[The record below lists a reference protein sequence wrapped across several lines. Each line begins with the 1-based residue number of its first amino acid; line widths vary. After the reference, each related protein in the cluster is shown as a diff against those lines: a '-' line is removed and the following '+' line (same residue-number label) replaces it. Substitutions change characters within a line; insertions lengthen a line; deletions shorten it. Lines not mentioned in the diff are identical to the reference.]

1 MSDTPDDT
9 SPPRRLAS
17 TSTTEPQDATEV
29 ARLRARQKV
38 TTGKPKR
45 LPKTAGMKLAYGTM
59 STSGTTS
66 SAGGNFYSPELS
78 TDFLELPQSLYE
90 QWNYYRFFYRK
101 NPFVG
106 QALDLHTEL
115 PLSKVRLNI
124 PKAKNR
130 ELALQA
136 TEWCERWARRIG
148 LLHRLLS
155 MVHEWHLIGEV
166 FVWCEDAN
174 PEMPEDLM
182 YEEVNVIEDGDDGTG
197 EAKTVRRRREDQ
209 SAAVAWL
216 KKNYKGWTAIRCLPP
231 EQTHM
236 EAFNFT
242 DEKLIELVPDSKT
255 KKIIEAADSG
265 DTRAQRIVE
274 SMPTDIVDAVRNGA
288 NIPLNTDPE
297 AGSFVHY
304 LANKKSD
311 YEPRGHSVL
320 ERCLQSLVH
329 YDKLRQANASIASRH
344 MTPIRIVYAEDMAA
358 SDTDALR
365 EQVDLALQDPDFSII
380 ANFQITWEEMGSDS
394 RLLDL
399 SGEMDLLARELYAGL
414 GHRGPTDRRV
424 VLLGRQDQPRGHQHP
439 VHVAPRDP
447 AGLHGGVPVQ
457 ADVQADGVRRDRRRR
472 QRTGRV
478 PPPVVHAPRAARQ
491 RGHVRLAVQSVP
503 EGQPGHRRH
512 PRAAEHRPRDDARE
526 ARARLLHAE
535 RLDLQRGPPQHVRG
549 RRAQARRGDRRRRQ
563 GRQEPRPQVR
573 APEGGGRRA
582 VLTPRQGAVVR
593 TVARAASSAFA
604 VTIAARA
611 TATAC
616 LHGPAARPRCA
627 ASGQEHFHARRGLW
641 MTRTR

>member
-1 MSDTPDDT
+1 MSDTPDDV
-9 SPPRRLAS
+9 PLKRLAS
-17 TSTTEPQDATEV
+17 TSATEAQDATEV
-29 ARLRARQKV
+29 ARVRSRPKV

-45 LPKTAGMKLAYGTM
+45 LPKTAGMKLAYGVM
-59 STSGTTS
+59 SAAGTTS
-66 SAGGNFYSPELS
+66 ATAGNFYSPELS

-148 LLHRLLS
+148 LLHRLLAI
-155 MVHEWHLIGEV
+155 VHEWHLIGEV

-182 YEEVNVIEDGDDGTG
+182 YEEVNVIVDGDDGTG
-197 EAKTVRRRREDQ
+197 EARTERRLREDQ
-209 SAAVAWL
+209 SAAVDWL
-216 KKNYKGWTAIRCLPP
+216 KKNYKGWTSIRCLPP

-242 DEKLIELVPDSKT
+242 DEKLIELVPDAKT

-265 DTRAQRIVE
+265 DTRAQRVVG
-274 SMPTDIVDAVRNGA
+274 SMPTDIVEAVRDGR

-329 YDKLRQANASIASRH
+329 FDKLRQANASIASRH

-358 SDTDALR
+358 SDTEALR

-380 ANFQITWEEMGSDS
+380 ANFQITWEEMGSDQ

-414 GHRGPTDRRV
+414 GVTEGLLTGESSYSGDKISLEVINTRYMLLREILQDFTEEYLFKPMCKRMGFIEVDDDGNEQVVYPRLSFTRLALRDNADTFDSLFNLYQKGSLDIDVILELLNIDPVTTREKLERDFFTPNDSTFNEVLRNMYGDVGRKLVEETDV
-424 VLLGRQDQPRGHQHP
+424 VPKVAKNLG
-439 VHVAPRDP
+439 
-447 AGLHGGVPVQ
+447 LK
-457 ADVQADGVRRDRRRR
+457 
-472 QRTGRV
+472 
-478 PPPVVHAPRAARQ
+478 HAP
-491 RGHVRLAVQSVP
+491 P
-503 EGQPGHRRH
+503 KE
-512 PRAAEHRPRDDARE
+512 
-526 ARARLLHAE
+526 
-535 RLDLQRGPPQHVRG
+535 
-549 RRAQARRGDRRRRQ
+549 
-563 GRQEPRPQVR
+563 
-573 APEGGGRRA
+573 EGGGRF
-582 VLTPRQGAVVR
+582 G
-593 TVARAASSAFA
+593 
-604 VTIAARA
+604 
-611 TATAC
+611 
-616 LHGPAARPRCA
+616 
-627 ASGQEHFHARRGLW
+627 
-641 MTRTR
+641 

>member
-1 MSDTPDDT
+1 MSDVPDDAPKR
-9 SPPRRLAS
+9 SLAS
-17 TSTTEPQDATEV
+17 TSTTEFQGGTEV
-29 ARLRARQKV
+29 AKVRPRPKV

-45 LPKTAGMKLAYGTM
+45 LGKTAGMKLASGTM

-66 SAGGNFYSPELS
+66 ASAGNFYSPELS

-130 ELALQA
+130 DIAMQS
-136 TEWCERWARRIG
+136 TEWCERWCRRIG

-166 FVWCEDAN
+166 FVWCEDNN
-174 PEMPEDLM
+174 PEMPEELM
-182 YEEVNVIEDGDDGTG
+182 YEDVNIIADGDDGTG
-197 EAKTVRRRREDQ
+197 EARIERRLKEDQ
-209 SAAVAWL
+209 SGAIAWL
-216 KKNYKGWTAIRCLPP
+216 KKNYKGWTAMRCLPP

-242 DEKLIELVPDSKT
+242 DEKLIELVPDAKT

-265 DTRAQRIVE
+265 DPRAQRIVE
-274 SMPTDIVDAVRNGA
+274 SMPTDVVNAVRAGT

-329 YDKLRQANASIASRH
+329 FDKLRQANASIASRH
-344 MTPIRIVYAEDMAA
+344 MTPIRIVYAEDMDAA
-358 SDTDALR
+358 DTDALR
-365 EQVDLALQDPDFSII
+365 DQVDLALQDPDFSII

-414 GHRGPTDRRV
+414 GVTEG
-424 VLLGRQDQPRGHQHP
+424 LLTGESAYSGDKLSLEVINTRYMLLREILQDFTEEYLFKPMCKRMGFVELDDDGNEQVIYPR
-439 VHVAPRDP
+439 
-447 AGLHGGVPVQ
+447 LSF
-457 ADVQADGVRRDRRRR
+457 
-472 QRTGRV
+472 T
-478 PPPVVHAPRAARQ
+478 
-491 RGHVRLAVQSVP
+491 RLAL
-503 EGQPGHRRH
+503 
-512 PRAAEHRPRDDARE
+512 RDNADTFDSLFNLYQKGSLDIDVILELLNIDPVTTRE
-526 ARARLLHAE
+526 KLE
-535 RLDLQRGPPQHVRG
+535 RDFLGPNDSTFNEVTRTLYGEIG
-549 RRAQARRGDRRRRQ
+549 RKLVDESNAVEKVAKVLGLKYTPPK
-563 GRQEPRPQVR
+563 E
-573 APEGGGRRA
+573 EGGGR
-582 VLTPRQGAVVR
+582 V
-593 TVARAASSAFA
+593 
-604 VTIAARA
+604 
-611 TATAC
+611 
-616 LHGPAARPRCA
+616 
-627 ASGQEHFHARRGLW
+627 
-641 MTRTR
+641 

>member
-1 MSDTPDDT
+1 
-9 SPPRRLAS
+9 
-17 TSTTEPQDATEV
+17 
-29 ARLRARQKV
+29 
-38 TTGKPKR
+38 
-45 LPKTAGMKLAYGTM
+45 MKLASGTM

-66 SAGGNFYSPELS
+66 ASGGNFYSPELS

-130 ELALQA
+130 DIAMQS
-136 TEWCERWARRIG
+136 TEWCERWCRRIG

-166 FVWCEDAN
+166 FVWCEDNN
-174 PEMPEDLM
+174 PEMPEELM
-182 YEEVNVIEDGDDGTG
+182 YEDVNIIADGDDGTG
-197 EAKTVRRRREDQ
+197 EARIERRLKEDQ
-209 SAAVAWL
+209 SGAIAWL
-216 KKNYKGWTAIRCLPP
+216 KKNYKGWTAMRCLPP

-242 DEKLIELVPDSKT
+242 DEKLIELVPDAKT

-265 DTRAQRIVE
+265 DPRAQRIVE
-274 SMPTDIVDAVRNGA
+274 SMPTDVVNAVRAGT

-329 YDKLRQANASIASRH
+329 FDKLRQANASIASRH
-344 MTPIRIVYAEDMAA
+344 MTPIRIVYAEDMDAA
-358 SDTDALR
+358 DTDALR
-365 EQVDLALQDPDFSII
+365 DQVDLALQDPDFSII

-414 GHRGPTDRRV
+414 GVTEG
-424 VLLGRQDQPRGHQHP
+424 LLTGESAYSGDKLSLEVINTRYMLLREILQDFTEEYLFKPMCKRMGFVELDDDGNEQVIYPR
-439 VHVAPRDP
+439 
-447 AGLHGGVPVQ
+447 LSF
-457 ADVQADGVRRDRRRR
+457 
-472 QRTGRV
+472 T
-478 PPPVVHAPRAARQ
+478 
-491 RGHVRLAVQSVP
+491 RLAL
-503 EGQPGHRRH
+503 
-512 PRAAEHRPRDDARE
+512 RDNADTFDSLFNLYQKGSLDIDVILELLNIDPVTTRE
-526 ARARLLHAE
+526 KLE
-535 RLDLQRGPPQHVRG
+535 RDFLGPNDSTFNEVTRTLYGEIG
-549 RRAQARRGDRRRRQ
+549 RKLVDESNAVEKVAKVLGLKYTPPK
-563 GRQEPRPQVR
+563 E
-573 APEGGGRRA
+573 EGGGR
-582 VLTPRQGAVVR
+582 
-593 TVARAASSAFA
+593 F
-604 VTIAARA
+604 
-611 TATAC
+611 
-616 LHGPAARPRCA
+616 
-627 ASGQEHFHARRGLW
+627 
-641 MTRTR
+641 

>member
-1 MSDTPDDT
+1 MSDVPDDAPKR
-9 SPPRRLAS
+9 SLAS
-17 TSTTEPQDATEV
+17 TSTTEFQGGTEV
-29 ARLRARQKV
+29 AKV
-38 TTGKPKR
+38 RPRPKGTTGKPKR
-45 LPKTAGMKLAYGTM
+45 LGKTAGMKLASGTM

-66 SAGGNFYSPELS
+66 ASAGNFYSPELS

-130 ELALQA
+130 DIAMQS
-136 TEWCERWARRIG
+136 TEWCERWCRRIG

-166 FVWCEDAN
+166 FVWCEDNN
-174 PEMPEDLM
+174 PEMPEELM
-182 YEEVNVIEDGDDGTG
+182 YEDVNIIADGDDGTG
-197 EAKTVRRRREDQ
+197 EARIERRLKEDQ
-209 SAAVAWL
+209 SGAIAWL
-216 KKNYKGWTAIRCLPP
+216 KKNYKGWTAMRCLPP

-242 DEKLIELVPDSKT
+242 DEKLIELVPDAKT

-265 DTRAQRIVE
+265 DPRAQRIVE
-274 SMPTDIVDAVRNGA
+274 SMPTDVVNAVRAGT

-329 YDKLRQANASIASRH
+329 FDKLRQANASIASRH
-344 MTPIRIVYAEDMAA
+344 MTPIRIVYAEDMDAA
-358 SDTDALR
+358 DTDALR
-365 EQVDLALQDPDFSII
+365 DQVDLALQDPDFSII

-414 GHRGPTDRRV
+414 GVTEG
-424 VLLGRQDQPRGHQHP
+424 LLTGESAYSGDKLSLEVINTRYMLLREILQDFTEEYLFKPMCKRMGFVELDDDGNEQVIYPR
-439 VHVAPRDP
+439 
-447 AGLHGGVPVQ
+447 LSF
-457 ADVQADGVRRDRRRR
+457 
-472 QRTGRV
+472 T
-478 PPPVVHAPRAARQ
+478 
-491 RGHVRLAVQSVP
+491 RLAL
-503 EGQPGHRRH
+503 
-512 PRAAEHRPRDDARE
+512 RDNADTFDSLFNLYQKGSLDIDVILELLNIDPVTTRE
-526 ARARLLHAE
+526 KLE
-535 RLDLQRGPPQHVRG
+535 RDFLGPNDSTFNEVTRTLYGEIG
-549 RRAQARRGDRRRRQ
+549 RKLVDESNAVEKVAKVLGLKYTPPK
-563 GRQEPRPQVR
+563 E
-573 APEGGGRRA
+573 EGGGR
-582 VLTPRQGAVVR
+582 
-593 TVARAASSAFA
+593 F
-604 VTIAARA
+604 
-611 TATAC
+611 
-616 LHGPAARPRCA
+616 
-627 ASGQEHFHARRGLW
+627 
-641 MTRTR
+641 

>member
-1 MSDTPDDT
+1 MSDVPDDAPKR
-9 SPPRRLAS
+9 SLAS
-17 TSTTEPQDATEV
+17 TSTTEFQGGTEV
-29 ARLRARQKV
+29 AKVRPRPKV

-45 LPKTAGMKLAYGTM
+45 LGKTAGMRLASGTM

-66 SAGGNFYSPELS
+66 ASGGNFYSPELS

-130 ELALQA
+130 DIAMQS
-136 TEWCERWARRIG
+136 TEWCERWCRRIG

-166 FVWCEDAN
+166 FVWCEDNN
-174 PEMPEDLM
+174 PEMPEELM
-182 YEEVNVIEDGDDGTG
+182 YEDVNIIADGDDGTG
-197 EAKTVRRRREDQ
+197 EARIERRLKEDQ
-209 SAAVAWL
+209 SGAIAWL
-216 KKNYKGWTAIRCLPP
+216 KKNYKGWTAMRCLPP

-242 DEKLIELVPDSKT
+242 DEKLIELVPDAKT

-265 DTRAQRIVE
+265 DPRAQRIVE
-274 SMPTDIVDAVRNGA
+274 SMPTDVVNAVRAGT

-344 MTPIRIVYAEDMAA
+344 MTPIRIVYAEDMDAA
-358 SDTDALR
+358 DTDALR
-365 EQVDLALQDPDFSII
+365 DQVDLALQDPDFSII

-414 GHRGPTDRRV
+414 GVTEG
-424 VLLGRQDQPRGHQHP
+424 LLTGESAYSGDKLSLEVINTRYMLLREILQDFTEEYLFKPMCKRMGFVELDDDGNEQVIYPR
-439 VHVAPRDP
+439 
-447 AGLHGGVPVQ
+447 LSF
-457 ADVQADGVRRDRRRR
+457 
-472 QRTGRV
+472 T
-478 PPPVVHAPRAARQ
+478 
-491 RGHVRLAVQSVP
+491 RLAL
-503 EGQPGHRRH
+503 
-512 PRAAEHRPRDDARE
+512 RDNADTFDSLFNLYQKGSLDIDVILELLNIDPVTTRE
-526 ARARLLHAE
+526 KLE
-535 RLDLQRGPPQHVRG
+535 RDFLGPNDSTFNEVTRTLYGEIG
-549 RRAQARRGDRRRRQ
+549 RKLVDESNAVEKVAKVLGLKYTPPK
-563 GRQEPRPQVR
+563 E
-573 APEGGGRRA
+573 EGGGR
-582 VLTPRQGAVVR
+582 
-593 TVARAASSAFA
+593 F
-604 VTIAARA
+604 
-611 TATAC
+611 
-616 LHGPAARPRCA
+616 
-627 ASGQEHFHARRGLW
+627 
-641 MTRTR
+641 

>member
-1 MSDTPDDT
+1 MSDVPDDAPKR
-9 SPPRRLAS
+9 SLAS
-17 TSTTEPQDATEV
+17 TSTTEFQGGTEV
-29 ARLRARQKV
+29 AKVRPRPKV

-45 LPKTAGMKLAYGTM
+45 LGKTAGMKLASGTM

-66 SAGGNFYSPELS
+66 ASAGNFYSPELS

-130 ELALQA
+130 DIAMQS
-136 TEWCERWARRIG
+136 TEWCERWCRRIG

-166 FVWCEDAN
+166 FVWCEDNN
-174 PEMPEDLM
+174 PEMPEELM
-182 YEEVNVIEDGDDGTG
+182 YEDVNIIADGDDGTG
-197 EAKTVRRRREDQ
+197 EARIERRLKEDQ
-209 SAAVAWL
+209 SGAIAWL
-216 KKNYKGWTAIRCLPP
+216 KKNYKGWTAMRCLPP

-242 DEKLIELVPDSKT
+242 DEKLIELVPDAKT

-265 DTRAQRIVE
+265 DPRAQRIVE
-274 SMPTDIVDAVRNGA
+274 SMPTDVVNAVRAGT

-329 YDKLRQANASIASRH
+329 FDKLRQANASIASRH
-344 MTPIRIVYAEDMAA
+344 MTPIRIVYAEDMDAA
-358 SDTDALR
+358 DTDALR
-365 EQVDLALQDPDFSII
+365 DQVDLALQDPDFSII

-414 GHRGPTDRRV
+414 GVTEG
-424 VLLGRQDQPRGHQHP
+424 LLTGESAYSGDKLSLEVINTRYMLLREILQDFTEEYLFKPMCKRMGFVELDDDGNEQVIYPR
-439 VHVAPRDP
+439 
-447 AGLHGGVPVQ
+447 LSF
-457 ADVQADGVRRDRRRR
+457 
-472 QRTGRV
+472 T
-478 PPPVVHAPRAARQ
+478 
-491 RGHVRLAVQSVP
+491 RLAL
-503 EGQPGHRRH
+503 
-512 PRAAEHRPRDDARE
+512 RDNADTFDSLFNLYQKGSLDIDVILELLNIDPVTTRE
-526 ARARLLHAE
+526 KLE
-535 RLDLQRGPPQHVRG
+535 RDFLGPNDSTFNEVTRTLYGEIG
-549 RRAQARRGDRRRRQ
+549 RKLVDESNAVEKVAKVLGLKYTPPK
-563 GRQEPRPQVR
+563 E
-573 APEGGGRRA
+573 EGGGR
-582 VLTPRQGAVVR
+582 
-593 TVARAASSAFA
+593 F
-604 VTIAARA
+604 
-611 TATAC
+611 
-616 LHGPAARPRCA
+616 
-627 ASGQEHFHARRGLW
+627 
-641 MTRTR
+641 

>member
-1 MSDTPDDT
+1 MSDVPDDAPKR
-9 SPPRRLAS
+9 SLAS
-17 TSTTEPQDATEV
+17 TSTTEFQGGTEV
-29 ARLRARQKV
+29 AKVRPRPKV

-45 LPKTAGMKLAYGTM
+45 LNKTAGMRLASGTM

-66 SAGGNFYSPELS
+66 ASGGNFYSPELS

-130 ELALQA
+130 DIAMQS
-136 TEWCERWARRIG
+136 TEWCERWCRRIG

-166 FVWCEDAN
+166 FVWCEDNN
-174 PEMPEDLM
+174 PEMPEELM
-182 YEEVNVIEDGDDGTG
+182 YEDVNIIADGDDGTG
-197 EAKTVRRRREDQ
+197 EARIERRLKEDQ
-209 SAAVAWL
+209 SGAIAWL
-216 KKNYKGWTAIRCLPP
+216 KKNYKGWTAMRCLPP

-242 DEKLIELVPDSKT
+242 DEKLIELVPDAKT

-265 DTRAQRIVE
+265 DPRAQRIVE
-274 SMPTDIVDAVRNGA
+274 SMPTDVVNAVRAGT

-344 MTPIRIVYAEDMAA
+344 MTPIRIVYAEDMDAA
-358 SDTDALR
+358 DTDALR
-365 EQVDLALQDPDFSII
+365 DQVDLALQDPDFSII

-414 GHRGPTDRRV
+414 GVTEG
-424 VLLGRQDQPRGHQHP
+424 LLTGESAYSGDKLSLEVINTRYMLLREILQDFTEEYLFKPMCKRMGFVELDDDGNEQVIYPR
-439 VHVAPRDP
+439 
-447 AGLHGGVPVQ
+447 LSF
-457 ADVQADGVRRDRRRR
+457 
-472 QRTGRV
+472 T
-478 PPPVVHAPRAARQ
+478 
-491 RGHVRLAVQSVP
+491 RLAL
-503 EGQPGHRRH
+503 
-512 PRAAEHRPRDDARE
+512 RDNADTFDSLFNLYQKGSLDIDVILELLNIDPVTTRE
-526 ARARLLHAE
+526 KLE
-535 RLDLQRGPPQHVRG
+535 RDFLGPNDSTFNEVTRTLYGEIG
-549 RRAQARRGDRRRRQ
+549 RKLVDESNAVEKVAKVLGLKYTPPK
-563 GRQEPRPQVR
+563 E
-573 APEGGGRRA
+573 EGGGR
-582 VLTPRQGAVVR
+582 
-593 TVARAASSAFA
+593 F
-604 VTIAARA
+604 
-611 TATAC
+611 
-616 LHGPAARPRCA
+616 
-627 ASGQEHFHARRGLW
+627 
-641 MTRTR
+641 

>member
-1 MSDTPDDT
+1 MSDVPDDA
-9 SPPRRLAS
+9 PKRRLAS
-17 TSTTEPQDATEV
+17 TSTAEFQDGTEV
-29 ARLRARQKV
+29 AKVRPRPKV

-45 LPKTAGMKLAYGTM
+45 LPKTAGMKLAYGVM
-59 STSGTTS
+59 AASGTTS
-66 SAGGNFYSPELS
+66 ASAGNFYSPELS

-130 ELALQA
+130 DIAMQS
-136 TEWCERWARRIG
+136 TEWCERWCRRIG

-166 FVWCEDAN
+166 FVWCEDNN
-174 PEMPEDLM
+174 PEMPEELM
-182 YEEVNVIEDGDDGTG
+182 YEDVNVIVDGDDGTG
-197 EAKTVRRRREDQ
+197 EARVERRLKEDQ
-209 SAAVAWL
+209 SGAIAWL
-216 KKNYKGWTAIRCLPP
+216 KKNYKGWTAMRCLPP

-242 DEKLIELVPDSKT
+242 DEKLIELVPDAKT

-265 DTRAQRIVE
+265 DPRAQRIVE
-274 SMPTDIVDAVRNGA
+274 SMPTDVVSAVRAGT

-329 YDKLRQANASIASRH
+329 FDKLRQANASIASRH

-414 GHRGPTDRRV
+414 GVTEG
-424 VLLGRQDQPRGHQHP
+424 LLTGESAYSGDKLSLEVINTRYMLLREILQDFTEEYLFKPMCKRMGFVELDDDGNEQVIYPR
-439 VHVAPRDP
+439 
-447 AGLHGGVPVQ
+447 LSF
-457 ADVQADGVRRDRRRR
+457 
-472 QRTGRV
+472 T
-478 PPPVVHAPRAARQ
+478 
-491 RGHVRLAVQSVP
+491 RLAL
-503 EGQPGHRRH
+503 
-512 PRAAEHRPRDDARE
+512 RDNADTFDSLFNLYQKGSLDIDVILELLNIDPVTTRE
-526 ARARLLHAE
+526 KLE
-535 RLDLQRGPPQHVRG
+535 RDFLGPNDSTFNEVTRTLYGEIG
-549 RRAQARRGDRRRRQ
+549 RKLVDESNAVEKVAKVLGLKYTPPK
-563 GRQEPRPQVR
+563 E
-573 APEGGGRRA
+573 EGGGR
-582 VLTPRQGAVVR
+582 
-593 TVARAASSAFA
+593 F
-604 VTIAARA
+604 
-611 TATAC
+611 
-616 LHGPAARPRCA
+616 
-627 ASGQEHFHARRGLW
+627 
-641 MTRTR
+641 

>member
-9 SPPRRLAS
+9 TQKRRLAS
-17 TSTTEPQDATEV
+17 TSTAEPQDATEV
-29 ARLRARQKV
+29 ARVRQRARV
-38 TTGKPKR
+38 TTGRPKR
-45 LPKTAGMKLAYGTM
+45 LAKTAGMKLAYGVM

-66 SAGGNFYSPELS
+66 AVAGNFYSPELS

-148 LLHRLLS
+148 LLHRLLAI
-155 MVHEWHLIGEV
+155 VHEWHLIGEV

-197 EAKTVRRRREDQ
+197 EAKVVRRLREDQ
-209 SAAVAWL
+209 SAAVDWL
-216 KKNYKGWTAIRCLPP
+216 KKNYKGWTSIRCLPP

-242 DEKLIELVPDSKT
+242 DEKLIELVPDAKT

-265 DTRAQRIVE
+265 DVRAQRIVE
-274 SMPTDIVDAVRNGA
+274 SMPTDIVDAVRDGR

-329 YDKLRQANASIASRH
+329 FDKLRQANASIASRH
-344 MTPIRIVYAEDMAA
+344 MTPIRIVYAEDMDAA
-358 SDTDALR
+358 DTEALR

-380 ANFQITWEEMGSDS
+380 ANFQITWEEMGSDQ

-414 GHRGPTDRRV
+414 GVTEGLLTGESSYSGDKISLEVINTRYMLLREILQDFTEEYLFKPMCKRMGFVELDSDGNEQV
-424 VLLGRQDQPRGHQHP
+424 VYPR
-439 VHVAPRDP
+439 
-447 AGLHGGVPVQ
+447 LSF
-457 ADVQADGVRRDRRRR
+457 
-472 QRTGRV
+472 T
-478 PPPVVHAPRAARQ
+478 
-491 RGHVRLAVQSVP
+491 RLAL
-503 EGQPGHRRH
+503 
-512 PRAAEHRPRDDARE
+512 RDNADTFDSLFNLYQKGSLDIDVILELLNIDPVATRE
-526 ARARLLHAE
+526 KLE
-535 RLDLQRGPPQHVRG
+535 RDFFTPNDSTFNEVLRNMYGDVGRKLVEETDVVGKVAKNLGLKHEPPK
-549 RRAQARRGDRRRRQ
+549 
-563 GRQEPRPQVR
+563 E
-573 APEGGGRRA
+573 EGGGRF
-582 VLTPRQGAVVR
+582 G
-593 TVARAASSAFA
+593 
-604 VTIAARA
+604 
-611 TATAC
+611 
-616 LHGPAARPRCA
+616 
-627 ASGQEHFHARRGLW
+627 
-641 MTRTR
+641 

>member
-414 GHRGPTDRRV
+414 GVTEGLLTGESSYSGDKISLEVINTRYMLLREILQDFTEEYLFKPMCKRMGFVEIDDDGNEQV
-424 VLLGRQDQPRGHQHP
+424 VYPR
-439 VHVAPRDP
+439 
-447 AGLHGGVPVQ
+447 LSF
-457 ADVQADGVRRDRRRR
+457 
-472 QRTGRV
+472 T
-478 PPPVVHAPRAARQ
+478 
-491 RGHVRLAVQSVP
+491 RLAL
-503 EGQPGHRRH
+503 
-512 PRAAEHRPRDDARE
+512 RDNADTFDSLFNLYQKGSLDIDVILELLNIDPVTTRE
-526 ARARLLHAE
+526 KLE
-535 RLDLQRGPPQHVRG
+535 RDFFTPNDSTFNEVLRNMYGDVGRKLVEETDVVGKVAKNLGLKYAPPK
-549 RRAQARRGDRRRRQ
+549 
-563 GRQEPRPQVR
+563 E
-573 APEGGGRRA
+573 EGGGR
-582 VLTPRQGAVVR
+582 
-593 TVARAASSAFA
+593 F
-604 VTIAARA
+604 
-611 TATAC
+611 
-616 LHGPAARPRCA
+616 
-627 ASGQEHFHARRGLW
+627 
-641 MTRTR
+641 